1 MFAYYQI
8 PVTATVFW
16 VVPLL
21 GLQILIILTVILVT
35 SAIHVHYRDV
45 GHALPLIM
53 QLWMYASPI
62 AYPLSSVPDWLLPY
76 YMLNP
81 MAGIIDGYRRA
92 LLHGQH
98 PDFAFLVVGY
108 VVAAITV
115 GLAYLAFKRAERTFA
130 DVI

>member
-1 MFAYYQI
+1 
-8 PVTATVFW
+8 
-16 VVPLL
+16 
-21 GLQILIILTVILVT
+21 
-35 SAIHVHYRDV
+35 
-45 GHALPLIM
+45 
-53 QLWMYASPI
+53 
-62 AYPLSSVPDWLLPY
+62 
-76 YMLNP
+76 MLNP

-98 PDFAFLVVGY
+98 PDFAFLAVGY